1 MLKKFLTHLRKNDS
15 INYKGREL
23 MFDKLKNKTT
33 IVKKTLGFCY
43 FLFHEKI
50 FGVGNTLN
58 ILKILQLYLSFEC
71 DYCSDKLIMNRDKYK
86 SAALFSVLVNEYL
99 KNRSEVTLSQLL
111 SVLKEEFIK
120 RDIDGRK

>member
-1 MLKKFLTHLRKNDS
+1 
-15 INYKGREL
+15 
-23 MFDKLKNKTT
+23 MFDKLKTKTT
-33 IVKKTLGFCY
+33 IVKKTLSFCY

-71 DYCSDKLIMNRDKYK
+71 DYCSDKLVMNRDKYK

-111 SVLKEEFIK
+111 SVLKEEFIR
-120 RDIDGRK
+120 RDSDGRK